1 MPSFCEYRNCHNLA
15 SSTYMGYCNQ
25 YHYERAQILA
35 LKEKLKVKEES
46 LLVSCV
52 KKSEPKLEFSQKQD
66 SVLK

>member
-1 MPSFCEYRNCHNLA
+1 
-15 SSTYMGYCNQ
+15 MGYCNQ

-46 LLVSCV
+46 LLVSCE
-52 KKSEPKLEFSQKQD
+52 KKSEPKLESSQKQD